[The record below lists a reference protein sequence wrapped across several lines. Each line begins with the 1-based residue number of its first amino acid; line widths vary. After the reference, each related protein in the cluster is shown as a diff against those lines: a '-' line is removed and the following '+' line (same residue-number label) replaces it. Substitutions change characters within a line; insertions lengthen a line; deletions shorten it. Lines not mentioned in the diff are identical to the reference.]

1 MNNNGYKVITEK
13 DGFTLVSKKEKRWKQ
28 VEDGGALT
36 SYECEAE
43 LYGYVDNNGNEIV
56 PCDNWTLQEAE
67 KQLEKYKG
75 GKGIFGKL
83 FGKK

>member
-1 MNNNGYKVITEK
+1 MQKDYKIIKEM
-13 DGFTLVSKKEKRWKQ
+13 DGFTLISKLEKKWKQ

-43 LYGYVDNNGNEIV
+43 LYGYIDKDGNEII
-56 PCDNWTLQEAE
+56 PCDNWSEQEAE
-67 KQLEKYKG
+67 KQLAKLKG